1 MSILGTLAKA
11 VRTVLIQS
19 GCTLTVLVLCVSG
32 MGNTARAAEVMESAF
47 DRYLIT
53 IVAQTPQGNPAV
65 EGEVMYIDTGEE
77 PDVLI
82 EKAATDFFRSRR
94 LDLEDYKNVWQ
105 ERTFEGLLERGNGL
119 MVRQY
124 RAKVVYR
131 RKDTAAPLPITDREK
146 EEIHELSKE
155 TRKAAE
161 IVRLGIIFCLIGSY
175 FEWERVCRRRE
186 ERRKR

>member
-11 VRTVLIQS
+11 VRTVLIRS

-32 MGNTARAAEVMESAF
+32 TGNTAKAAEVMESAF

-53 IVAQTPQGNPAV
+53 IVTQTPQGSPAA
-65 EGEVMYIDTGEE
+65 EGEVMYIDTGEG

-82 EKAATDFFRSRR
+82 EKASADFFRSRG
-94 LDLEDYKNVWQ
+94 LDPEDYKNVWR
-105 ERTFEGLLERGNGL
+105 ERTFEGLLERGDGL

-131 RKDTAAPLPITDREK
+131 RKDTAAPLPITEK
-146 EEIHELSKE
+146 EEMLELSKE
-155 TRKAAE
+155 TRNAAE
-161 IVRLGIIFCLIGSY
+161 AARLGIIFCLIGSY
-175 FEWERVCRRRE
+175 FEWEKVCRRRK
-186 ERRKR
+186 ERRRR